1 MPGCGDEKASI
12 QYFLPSKT
20 LKGLCHGLL
29 VILFVLPVTF
39 SYLLW
44 NFEIT
49 NLLITKSQLD
59 V

>member
-49 NLLITKSQLD
+49 TC
-59 V
+59 